1 MAIRFHSCSKQ
12 PYSNQV
18 FGKATFFGCLVVFS
32 RHNMWLVKYA
42 VWRKI
47 LMSCGHCLYWSW
59 TAICQHLGWSSY
71 VSVVGSYR
79 LGGGFK
85 CCLISTPTWRRCPIW
100 LIFLD
105 GLKPPTS
112 IGCFFAVNVCFCW
125 QPESSCVFIRRGQ
138 RERERG
144 LLITYHEVALI
155 LIDKTVSEQ
164 ILLEVQTNGVGSTLE
179 FKFPREIGEV
189 TFWPTLIL
197 RKMAKLGVWI
207 SLPSSP
213 LQGFKTIGW

>member
-1 MAIRFHSCSKQ
+1 
-12 PYSNQV
+12 
-18 FGKATFFGCLVVFS
+18 
-32 RHNMWLVKYA
+32 MWLVKYA
-42 VWRKI
+42 EWRMI

-79 LGGGFK
+79 LSGGFK
-85 CCLISTPTWRRCPIW
+85 CCLIFTPTWRRCPIW

-112 IGCFFAVNVCFCW
+112 IGCFFTVNVWFCW
-125 QPESSCVFIRRGQ
+125 QPESSCVLIRRGQ
-138 RERERG
+138 RERG
-144 LLITYHEVALI
+144 LLIAYHEVALI

-164 ILLEVQTNGVGSTLE
+164 ILLEVQTNFVGSTLE

-189 TFWPTLIL
+189 TFWPTLIP
-197 RKMAKLGVWI
+197 RRMAKFGIWI

-213 LQGFKTIGW
+213 LQCFKTIGW